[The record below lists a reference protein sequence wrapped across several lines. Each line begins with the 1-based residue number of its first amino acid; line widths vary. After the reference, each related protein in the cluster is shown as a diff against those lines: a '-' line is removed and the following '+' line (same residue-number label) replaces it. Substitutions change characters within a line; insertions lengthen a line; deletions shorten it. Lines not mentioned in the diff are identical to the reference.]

1 MRRILALMLALGLTT
16 SALFEPAFAAP
27 PDKGAHGKQ
36 KQKEA
41 ETEAPS
47 GATGGLVFSVTERQT
62 IVNYFASGT
71 AERAK
76 PLPPGI
82 AKKVA
87 RGGTLPPGIA
97 KRYLPTPLDTRLPPC
112 APGTERLILGN
123 DVLLV
128 EISTGAII
136 DTIKQALR

>member
-1 MRRILALMLALGLTT
+1 MRLFPALAA
-16 SALFEPAFAAP
+16 ALFLAAGVVAPTGAAP

-36 KQKEA
+36 KQDDA
-41 ETEAPS
+41 ETAP
-47 GATGGLVFSVTERQT
+47 AVTGGIVFTATERQT
-62 IVNYFASGT
+62 IRNYFAAGN

-97 KRYLPTPLDTRLPPC
+97 KRYLPADLDTRLPPC
-112 APGTERLILGN
+112 ASGTERLILGN

-136 DTIKQALR
+136 DMIKQALR